1 MLEIDRLSTF
11 YGQFQ
16 ALKDVSINVTD
27 GELVAVF
34 GPNGHGKSTLLK
46 TVCGLLVPSAGFI
59 KYDGQQIHGL
69 ATQRIVEMGI
79 VYIPEDRYLFP
90 DLTVLEN
97 LRLGAYN
104 RNARQN
110 EKTNLAY
117 VFDLFPRL
125 KDWRSRQASTLSG
138 GEARMLAIARGLM
151 SSPKF
156 IAIDEP
162 SVGLA
167 PNLRSEVFRKIKD
180 ISASGISILLVEQN
194 VLEASEIAERVYL
207 MEDGRIVR
215 EGREEEILRDENV
228 REVFL
233 GV

>member
-16 ALKDVSINVTD
+16 ALKEVSLKVAD

-46 TVCGLLVPSAGFI
+46 TVCGLLIPSAGCI
-59 KYDGQQIHGL
+59 KYDGQQIHGF
-69 ATQRIVEMGI
+69 ATKKIVEMGV
-79 VYIPEDRYLFP
+79 VYIPEERHLFTE
-90 DLTVLEN
+90 LTVLEN
-97 LRLGAYN
+97 LKLGAYN
-104 RNARQN
+104 HNARQN
-110 EKTNLAY
+110 EKTNFGY
-117 VFDLFPRL
+117 VFSLFPRL
-125 KDWRSRQASTLSG
+125 KDWRNRQASTLSG

-156 IAIDEP
+156 LAVDEP

-167 PNLRSEVFRKIKD
+167 PNLRADVFRKIKE
-180 ISASGISILLVEQN
+180 ISTNGISILLVEQN
-194 VLEASEIAERVYL
+194 VLEASSLADRIYL
-207 MEDGRIVR
+207 MEDGRIIR
-215 EGREEEILRDENV
+215 EGREDEILSDEHV
-228 REVFL
+228 KEVFL

>member
-11 YGQFQ
+11 YDQFE
-16 ALKDVSINVTD
+16 ALREVSLKVAD

-46 TVCGLLVPSAGFI
+46 TLCGLLVPSSGCI
-59 KYDGQQIHGL
+59 KYDGRRIDGFP
-69 ATQRIVEMGI
+69 TQRMVEMGI
-79 VYIPEDRYLFP
+79 VYIPEDRYLFS
-90 DLTVLEN
+90 DMTVREN
-97 LRLGAYN
+97 LKLGAYN
-104 RNARQN
+104 HNARQN
-110 EKTNLAY
+110 EKANLDY
-117 VFDLFPRL
+117 VFELFPRL
-125 KDWRSRQASTLSG
+125 KDWKNRQASTLSG

-151 SSPKF
+151 SCPKF
-156 IAIDEP
+156 LAIDEP

-167 PNLRSEVFRKIKD
+167 PNLRADVFKKIEE
-180 ISASGISILLVEQN
+180 IRTRGISILLVEQN
-194 VLEASEIAERVYL
+194 VLEASELAERIYL

-215 EGREEEILRDENV
+215 EGCKDEILSDDHV